1 MVFDGNRLE
10 MEAQMRKLSDLDD
23 DFLDLDE
30 EEDFEDSFEED
41 YEDVY
46 EDEELED
53 VFEEEDRFYDTGRP
67 SNRRIL
73 VPIATVA
80 VIGVIVIAVAVLML
94 GGSRKKDAAFQ
105 TLQSVEDAGA
115 GQELNS
121 AGSAEAQT
129 AEGEITPDGDGQTE
143 AAGIAGGPVTDT
155 GDVSGKAG
163 ASADAGIAESDDVDS
178 DTAGQA
184 EAQDPQ
190 TSTMSTAQGT
200 EVNVAEL
207 LSSGSVAQTDQ
218 VTIGIDVAR
227 YQGTIDWT
235 QVAASGID
243 FAMVRVGYRA
253 DKSREIC
260 ADSNAKYNMQEAQKH
275 GIKVGAYFFST
286 AVTTQ
291 EAVEEAG
298 WVADYI
304 AQYQIT
310 YPVAYDCEGFD
321 QPDSAQYDL
330 TNAQRT
336 DIAIAFL
343 QEIYNRGY
351 TPMFYSSMGEL
362 TGNAK
367 WDTDRLAGTYR
378 IWVSQYPTAPY
389 PQTAKSS
396 YTGTHA
402 MWQYTNRGTV
412 AGIGR
417 PVDVN
422 VAYFGYEGTA
432 QAKSEE
438 TPEEVAADAEA
449 LMKFTQVSENVTAKD
464 STNLRNI
471 PSQGADS
478 TIVYTL
484 KNGETI
490 ARTGVSDS
498 GWSRL
503 ELSGQTVYAVS
514 SYLTTDLGYQTPTAS
529 SQEGAGSGDGLKT
542 KFAERNDQVTAK
554 IEVNLRALPSVTNP
568 DAAVVA
574 VLHNGEY
581 VTRTGINEEYG
592 WSRVDYNGQTLYC
605 ISSYLTN

>member
-1 MVFDGNRLE
+1 MK
-10 MEAQMRKLSDLDD
+10 KLSDLDD
-23 DFLDLDE
+23 EFLDLDE
-30 EEDFEDSFEED
+30 EDLYEDSLDDENYDDESYSDENYEYDDEDYEED
-41 YEDVY
+41 YEVRMPD
-46 EDEELED
+46 
-53 VFEEEDRFYDTGRP
+53 
-67 SNRRIL
+67 RRIL
-73 VPIATVA
+73 IPVVAVVVLLVVTVVA
-80 VIGVIVIAVAVLML
+80 VIFLAG
-94 GGSRKKDAAFQ
+94 RKKDEPEEVSAVPYGDE
-105 TLQSVEDAGA
+105 SVE
-115 GQELNS
+115 QESEDMALTESVAPETEEENDTLS
-121 AGSAEAQT
+121 GESTETETENEPEEADT
-129 AEGEITPDGDGQTE
+129 EE
-143 AAGIAGGPVTDT
+143 AAD
-155 GDVSGKAG
+155 
-163 ASADAGIAESDDVDS
+163 
-178 DTAGQA
+178 
-184 EAQDPQ
+184 DPQ
-190 TSTMSTAQGT
+190 SDTMSTDQGT
-200 EVNVAEL
+200 EVNVTEL
-207 LSSGSVAQTDQ
+207 LSSGSVAETDQ

-227 YQGTIDWT
+227 YQGTIDWA

-260 ADSNAKYNMQEAQKH
+260 ADSNAKYNMQEAQKN

-286 AVTTQ
+286 AVS
-291 EAVEEAG
+291 AEEAKEEAN

-304 AQYQIT
+304 SQYQIT

-321 QPDSAQYDL
+321 KPESAQYNL

-362 TGNAK
+362 SGSAK
-367 WDTDRLAGTYR
+367 WDTERIEGTYR
-378 IWVSQYPTAPY
+378 IWVSQYPSAPY
-389 PQTAKSS
+389 PQTARSS
-396 YTGTHA
+396 YTGAHA

-412 AGIGR
+412 AGISR

-432 QAKSEE
+432 DAQSTEA
-438 TPEEVAADAEA
+438 PEEVNADVEA
-449 LMKFTQVSENVTAKD
+449 LMNFTQVSENVTAKE

-471 PSQGADS
+471 PSQGSDS
-478 TIVYTL
+478 TVVYTL
-484 KNGETI
+484 QNGETI

-503 ELSGQTVYAVS
+503 ELNGQTVYAVS
-514 SYLTTDLGYQTPTAS
+514 SYLTTDLNYKAPAS
-529 SQEGAGSGDGLKT
+529 VSQEGAGSGDGLKT
-542 KFAERNDQVTAK
+542 KFAEKNDQVTAK

>member
-1 MVFDGNRLE
+1 
-10 MEAQMRKLSDLDD
+10 MRKLSDLDD

-30 EEDFEDSFEED
+30 EEDYEDSFEDEDD
-41 YEDVY
+41 YE
-46 EDEELED
+46 
-53 VFEEEDRFYDTGRP
+53 EEEESYAVRGLSD
-67 SNRRIL
+67 RRIL
-73 VPIATVA
+73 LPIVA
-80 VIGVIVIAVAVLML
+80 AAVLGVIVIVAVVLIL
-94 GGSRKKDAAFQ
+94 GRNQGKDAALEALQQ
-105 TLQSVEDAGA
+105 TENAEA
-115 GQELNS
+115 GQEPETAGGEETQTADTGKVLEQNDQ
-121 AGSAEAQT
+121 AAEDTGGSA
-129 AEGEITPDGDGQTE
+129 P
-143 AAGIAGGPVTDT
+143 
-155 GDVSGKAG
+155 
-163 ASADAGIAESDDVDS
+163 DAGDIPAVAAADEAGPENVD
-178 DTAGQA
+178 AAQQ
-184 EAQDPQ
+184 AQDPQ
-190 TSTMSTAQGT
+190 TSNMSTAQGT

-227 YQGTIDWT
+227 YQGTIDWA
-235 QVAASGID
+235 QVATSGID

-286 AVTTQ
+286 AATTD

-321 QPDSAQYDL
+321 RPDSAQYQL

-378 IWVSQYPTAPY
+378 IWVSQYPAVPY

-396 YTGTHA
+396 YAGTHA

-412 AGIGR
+412 AGIGK

-432 QAKSEE
+432 QAQNTE
-438 TPEEVAADAEA
+438 TPEEVTADAEA
-449 LMKFTQVSENVTAKD
+449 LMNFTQVSENVTAKD
-464 STNLRNI
+464 FTNLRDI

-478 TIVYTL
+478 TVVYTL
-484 KNGETI
+484 QNGESI
-490 ARTGVSDS
+490 LRTGVSDS

-514 SYLTTDLGYQTPTAS
+514 SYLTTDLSYRAPAVS

-568 DAAVVA
+568 DATVVA